1 MFPNYQLV
9 KVNHPGIWLV
19 QHDFIMGDMVMQS
32 KNIVLLINIIN
43 LKAKKNF
50 GVIACRI
57 LLVIEVHKDVKI
69 NYVAPNVEFIPM
81 LKGWIYVNR
90 SFRVDKIIFYFSKH
104 WPHQGMERV
113 EVERKCDS
121 YILKHRI
128 MNKINLW

>member
-1 MFPNYQLV
+1 
-9 KVNHPGIWLV
+9 
-19 QHDFIMGDMVMQS
+19 MGDMVMQS

-81 LKGWIYVNR
+81 LKG
-90 SFRVDKIIFYFSKH
+90 
-104 WPHQGMERV
+104 
-113 EVERKCDS
+113 
-121 YILKHRI
+121 
-128 MNKINLW
+128 